1 MMMALLYI
9 LALGLVARWVIT
21 AVQDRGRLGP
31 DIVSRDA
38 QIKRLRDEV
47 DALSTEVRRLAE
59 EQSFVMRLLEGG
71 TRESA
76 ALPPAEPTEI
86 SNRETS

>member
-1 MMMALLYI
+1 MTVLLYI
-9 LALGLVARWVIT
+9 PTLGLVARWVIT

-47 DALSTEVRRLAE
+47 DALSAEVRRLGE
-59 EQSFVMRLLEGG
+59 EQTFVMRLLEGG
-71 TRESA
+71 ARSA